1 MALMRSRYVRRADSP
16 NAVIVVLCMVGIV
29 AALGGTL
36 LVPLVSRLPEIYDV
50 SAVQASWIITSTLL
64 AGALATPILT
74 RLADMFGE
82 RLIIV
87 ATLIGLVLGSL
98 LLAVSDSFALAI
110 VGRSLQGVAAALV
123 PVAMSLMKHVLP
135 PERVGFGVA
144 LMSGTLGA
152 GSALGL
158 PLAGFMYTHLGWNS
172 LFWGLAIVGAL
183 LAFLVWTMLPKRV
196 TSKQSIDWFGA
207 LLLTVALTP
216 LVLVVTQGNV
226 WGWLSRPIIGLA
238 LLSLV
243 AFLAWVPW
251 ERRQRDPIVHLGLLV
266 LRPVALTN
274 IVAII
279 IAMAMLINLFL
290 AGQQL
295 AVPEFVAG
303 GLGLSAD
310 ATGLV
315 MAFPAGAVAA
325 ASPLAA
331 RLLRRFG
338 GRWVLVAGALFMAAS
353 YVARVL
359 LDGSVFEVALGAV
372 LVCVGTCLALSA
384 MPMIIMAAV
393 PSEHTASANG
403 INTLCRMLG
412 TSLSTA
418 GMAAVTSF
426 TAVTFDGTEYPTT
439 ETYHLLFW
447 ACVVLS
453 VAAALLTTAIP
464 RRDQL
469 PDGLVTESATAPLR

>member
-1 MALMRSRYVRRADSP
+1 MRSGYVRRASSP

-50 SAVQASWIITSTLL
+50 SAVPASWIITSTLL

-74 RLADMFGE
+74 RLADMFGA

-98 LLAVSDSFALAI
+98 LLAISDSFALAI

-158 PLAGFMYTHLGWNS
+158 PLAGFMYTHLGWSS
-172 LFWGLAIVGAL
+172 LFWGLAILGAL

-196 TSKQSIDWFGA
+196 TESKQSIDWFGA

-216 LVLVVTQGNV
+216 LILVVTQGNV
-226 WGWLSRPIIGLA
+226 WGWLSRPIIGLT

-338 GRWVLVAGALFMAAS
+338 GRWVLIAGALFMAAS
-353 YVARVL
+353 YVARIL
-359 LDGSVFEVALGAV
+359 LDGSVFEIALGAV

-453 VAAALLTTAIP
+453 MTAALLTTAIP
-464 RRDQL
+464 RRDRL
-469 PDGLVTESATAPLR
+469 PDGHGGLVTESATAP